1 MNRRLTETLASVDK
15 PTETW
20 TSPDGSAALVL
31 PYGGRI
37 LGLFAPESE
46 RNFFWT
52 NPALDAPD
60 TARAFY
66 QRTEWHNSG
75 GDRTWL
81 SPEVDFFLPDFPK
94 LDRYW
99 QPREFDPGNYRVTKS
114 NGGIELTNRFT
125 YKLSRSQQTVN
136 LEMSKRLTPALNPL
150 RNLDSAGRLSYAGY
164 TLHTRLAFSDGKA
177 GPVQVGLWSLLQL
190 PHDGEML
197 MPTFSRPS
205 VTTCFGHIGDSDL
218 SIGMHLV
225 RYNMRAQGDHKLGLE
240 AAVVIGR
247 IGYLHSEGADSSLV
261 VRNFS
266 VNPSGEYVDVPWANP
281 NYPGFAIE
289 ACNVNGHWGSFSE
302 LEYHV
307 PAIGGLTGERACEDA
322 SQVWAFRGRKED
334 ILEVARTLI
343 SSEV

>member
-1 MNRRLTETLASVDK
+1 MNSKLAETLASVDK

-20 TSPDGSAALVL
+20 TSPDGSTALVL
-31 PYGGRI
+31 PYGARI

-52 NPALDAPD
+52 NPALDAAE
-60 TARAFY
+60 TARAYY
-66 QRTEWHNSG
+66 QRAEWHNSG

-99 QPREFDPGNYRVTKS
+99 PPREFDVGDYQVTKS
-114 NGGIELTNRFT
+114 NGGIQLTNRFT
-125 YKLSRSQQTVN
+125 CKLFRSQRTVD

-164 TLHTRLAFSDGKA
+164 TLRTRLAFGDGKA
-177 GPVQVGLWSLLQL
+177 GPVPVGLWSLLQL
-190 PHDGEML
+190 PHEGEML

-205 VTTCFGHIGDSDL
+205 VTTCFGNIDDSDL
-218 SIGMHLV
+218 SIGPHLV
-225 RYNMRAQGDHKLGLE
+225 RYNMRARGEHKLGLQ
-240 AAVVIGR
+240 APAMIGR
-247 IGYLHSEGADSSLV
+247 VGYLHAEGAESSLV

-266 VNPSGEYVDVPWANP
+266 VNPSGEYVDVLWTKPD
-281 NYPGFAIE
+281 YPGFAIE
-289 ACNVNGHWGSFSE
+289 ACNVNSKLGTFSE

-307 PAIGGLTGERACEDA
+307 PAIGGLTGEPACEDT

-334 ILEVARTLI
+334 ILEAARTLI
-343 SSEV
+343 SSDI